1 MEGPRQHAVRVLRTP
16 HPPWA
21 VTGRPLSEPPP
32 GFHLVPTSCGA
43 AWIPR
48 VSVLHLALGQPV
60 AESPWAS
67 RAGPSLSPT
76 ALAAARPRPQPRS
89 PGCLSLTPSLALSAV
104 APPLLLMLV
113 SHSEP
118 HSEPS
123 LPGALQATALDPN
136 PGVLTRSP
144 AVSGRRPWVAPRV
157 LAWRSSAPA
166 RPVPCPCT
174 HGAHSRP
181 GVAASASP
189 PGAVMLSPRFL
200 QPSAHVSPSPTTL
213 ERPPADRRVLQGA
226 GFCLPA
232 LPPHDGHRRAHRL
245 RSAGNAG
252 AAAGTSWAQR
262 LLPPCRLRW
271 LRNRTVHQMKVQHFQ
286 QQLLRSVAHMPAP
299 PRARPS
305 CPRPTCR
312 LTCPLCPSSDA
323 AWAPL
328 DLPSLVAAHLPGG
341 RERVFW
347 KLVLVLPA
355 NGEEQP
361 AGSPGRSGGFP
372 SAGGAF
378 RAEHAARGGAA
389 TPPATRGGQ
398 GVPAVCSSHVCWEP
412 QHVGLRF
419 GA

>member
-1 MEGPRQHAVRVLRTP
+1 
-16 HPPWA
+16 
-21 VTGRPLSEPPP
+21 
-32 GFHLVPTSCGA
+32 
-43 AWIPR
+43 
-48 VSVLHLALGQPV
+48 
-60 AESPWAS
+60 
-67 RAGPSLSPT
+67 
-76 ALAAARPRPQPRS
+76 
-89 PGCLSLTPSLALSAV
+89 
-104 APPLLLMLV
+104 
-113 SHSEP
+113 
-118 HSEPS
+118 
-123 LPGALQATALDPN
+123 
-136 PGVLTRSP
+136 
-144 AVSGRRPWVAPRV
+144 
-157 LAWRSSAPA
+157 
-166 RPVPCPCT
+166 
-174 HGAHSRP
+174 
-181 GVAASASP
+181 
-189 PGAVMLSPRFL
+189 
-200 QPSAHVSPSPTTL
+200 
-213 ERPPADRRVLQGA
+213 
-226 GFCLPA
+226 
-232 LPPHDGHRRAHRL
+232 
-245 RSAGNAG
+245 
-252 AAAGTSWAQR
+252 
-262 LLPPCRLRW
+262 
-271 LRNRTVHQMKVQHFQ
+271 MKVQHFQ

-372 SAGGAF
+372 SGGGAF